1 VDGLEAFER
10 NWMGLLEALPRYYLA
25 ARCWYEDGLFV
36 CHSGLQASSFNGAL
50 VMDESRLTTEAL
62 NTLAQRFLHVNVPF
76 SVQLFTEVAVPAC
89 DDLLRA
95 CGYVNIF
102 ADPVMIH
109 EGPLRSAD
117 QNSRFGIRIADGK
130 IDEEVCCRVFMEGFD
145 VPADIAREFTQM
157 ISAMQECK
165 QVIAW
170 QDGRAVGTGTLLYCN
185 GVAAIH
191 NVTTV
196 PALRRQGIG
205 KAIVRALH
213 EQALA
218 DGYGATVLA
227 SSSMGL
233 PLYEALGYRKVGYQV
248 GYSLPE
254 MV

>member
-1 VDGLEAFER
+1 
-10 NWMGLLEALPRYYLA
+10 MLEALPRYYSA

-50 VMDESRLTTEAL
+50 VLDESRLAAEGL
-62 NTLAQRFLHVNVPF
+62 STLTRYFLHANIPF
-76 SVQLFTEVAVPAC
+76 SIHLFTDSAVPGC
-89 DDLLRA
+89 DGLLRA

-109 EGPLRSAD
+109 EGPL
-117 QNSRFGIRIADGK
+117 NSNGHDPRLDIRIADGK
-130 IDEEVCCRVFMEGFD
+130 AIEEDCCRVFMEGFD

-157 ISAMQECK
+157 ISAMRECT
-165 QVIAW
+165 QIIAW
-170 QDGRAVGTGTLLYCN
+170 RDGRAIGTGTLLYCN

-205 KAIVRALH
+205 IAIVCALH
-213 EQALA
+213 ERALA

-227 SSSMGL
+227 SSPMGL
-233 PLYEALGYRKVGYQV
+233 PLYERLGYQKVGYQV